1 MTEKTQTQLFADGI
15 IRLNREGR
23 LCTYCMLQIIN
34 PTIARECPYHLPI
47 TTETPTEPTA
57 QEKRGRAHNGRPKGL
72 IPHCPRCR
80 APHRH
85 SLKSRN
91 NRCIDCEFEEEWD
104 E

>member
-1 MTEKTQTQLFADGI
+1 MLEVPSDQNKGGRRMSLTDPFVQLKRIADALEMMVNGK
-15 IRLNREGR
+15 ESSE
-23 LCTYCMLQIIN
+23 TA
-34 PTIARECPYHLPI
+34 PTAPA
-47 TTETPTEPTA
+47 A
-57 QEKRGRAHNGRPKGL
+57 QEKRGRGNNGRPKGL
-72 IPHCPRCR
+72 IPLCPRCR

>member
-1 MTEKTQTQLFADGI
+1 MSIEHQLKRIADALEMMLDGKES
-15 IRLNREGR
+15 REAA
-23 LCTYCMLQIIN
+23 
-34 PTIARECPYHLPI
+34 PTA
-47 TTETPTEPTA
+47 PTA
-57 QEKRGRAHNGRPKGL
+57 QEKRGRGSNGRPKGL

>member
-1 MTEKTQTQLFADGI
+1 MSLTDPFIQLKRIADALEIMVHGKES
-15 IRLNREGR
+15 RE
-23 LCTYCMLQIIN
+23 TA
-34 PTIARECPYHLPI
+34 PTAPA
-47 TTETPTEPTA
+47 A
-57 QEKRGRAHNGRPKGL
+57 QEKRGRGNNGRPKGL